1 MCKYLKSEDANVMD
15 ISASDAVKDELLKTN
30 PTFRDLI
37 HQHQNY
43 EQRLTELA
51 GLTYPN
57 DDEQIEESTLKKK
70 KLMVK
75 DEIYAMMHEY
85 ELSH

>member
-1 MCKYLKSEDANVMD
+1 MD
-15 ISASDAVKDELLKTN
+15 MSISDPRRDELQRIN
-30 PTFRDLI
+30 PQFRDLI

-43 EQRLTELA
+43 EQRLNELS
-51 GLTYPN
+51 GLTYPS

-75 DEIYAMMHEY
+75 DAIYEMMHDY
-85 ELSH
+85 EVSH

>member
-1 MCKYLKSEDANVMD
+1 MEMSISE
-15 ISASDAVKDELLKTN
+15 AVKDELLKIN
-30 PTFRDLI
+30 PQFRDLI

-43 EQRLTELA
+43 EQRLNELS
-51 GLTYPN
+51 GLTYPS

-75 DEIYAMMHEY
+75 DAIYEIMHDY
-85 ELSH
+85 EVSH

>member
-1 MCKYLKSEDANVMD
+1 MD
-15 ISASDAVKDELLKTN
+15 IASSDALKDELLKTN
-30 PTFRDLI
+30 PTFRELI

-43 EQRLTELA
+43 EQRLSELS
-51 GLTYPN
+51 GLTYPS

-75 DEIYAMMHEY
+75 DAIYAMMHDY

>member
-1 MCKYLKSEDANVMD
+1 MD
-15 ISASDAVKDELLKTN
+15 IATSDTLKDELLKTN
-30 PTFRDLI
+30 PAFRDLI

-43 EQRLTELA
+43 EQRLSELS
-51 GLTYPN
+51 GLTYPS
-57 DDEQIEESTLKKK
+57 DDEQLEESTLKKK

-75 DEIYAMMHEY
+75 DAIYAMMHDY

>member
-1 MCKYLKSEDANVMD
+1 MD
-15 ISASDAVKDELLKTN
+15 IASSDALKDELLKTN
-30 PTFRDLI
+30 PTFRKLI

-43 EQRLTELA
+43 EQRLSELS
-51 GLTYPN
+51 GLTYPS

-75 DEIYAMMHEY
+75 DAIYAMMHDY